1 MNLLDSIL
9 GDDGNSGTVQ
19 QLSQQFGIDPS
30 QAASALQALVPALA
44 AGVQN
49 NVQQDGGLDSLMA
62 ALSGGQHQ
70 RYLND
75 PAMLAD
81 MTTAQD
87 GNGILG
93 HLFGSKDVSRQ
104 VAGQTA
110 AQTGISPDL
119 IKKMLPIVAT
129 LVMGALAKRASAGSA
144 NADLPDGLSQS
155 PLGSGAG
162 GGLMDMIGATLG
174 QGGSG
179 EGGGGGGLGDLLGKL
194 FR

>member
-9 GDDGNSGTVQ
+9 GDGNSGAVQ
-19 QLSQQFGIDPS
+19 QLSQQFGIEPS
-30 QAASALQALVPALA
+30 QASSALQALVPALA
-44 AGVQN
+44 AGVQK
-49 NVQQDGGLDSLMA
+49 NVQHDGGLDGLMA
-62 ALSGGQHQ
+62 ALAGGQHQ

-75 PAMLAD
+75 PSTLAD
-81 MTTAQD
+81 TATTQD

-129 LVMGALAKRASAGSA
+129 LVMGALAKRASAGPA
-144 NADLPDGLSQS
+144 NARLPSGPSQS
-155 PLGSGAG
+155 PFGSDAG

-174 QGGSG
+174 RGGSS
-179 EGGGGGGLGDLLGKL
+179 GGGGGLGDLLGKL